1 MLRIKDLPFDVRGGW
16 GSDIF
21 FPSPSPYPPD
31 PVGFHE
37 TVRVITCLALT
48 QIWCQGVIKLKS
60 QDTPGVGFR
69 GVSLICQE
77 ACKMAEN
84 CLFLDSI

>member
-1 MLRIKDLPFDVRGGW
+1 MCVGLG

-21 FPSPSPYPPD
+21 FSSLSPPD

-60 QDTPGVGFR
+60 QDTPGAAVLSFVGFP
-69 GVSLICQE
+69 GVSLICKD
-77 ACKMAEN
+77 ARKVAEN
-84 CLFLDSI
+84 CLLLDSI